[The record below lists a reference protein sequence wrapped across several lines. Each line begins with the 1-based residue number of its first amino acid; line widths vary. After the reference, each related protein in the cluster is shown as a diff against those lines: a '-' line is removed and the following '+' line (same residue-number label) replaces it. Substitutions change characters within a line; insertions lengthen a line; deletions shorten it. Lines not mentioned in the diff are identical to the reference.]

1 MQDSLTMLSEDNQA
15 TSPQGADEHLADRR
29 IVLDCRWLGMGGAGR
44 VTELLLREFQDAPP
58 PGDWILWGRRS
69 RIEALTFGDARIT
82 DSNIDPHS
90 LMGQRAISSVPH
102 GDLIV
107 YLHQIRPLHPGPS
120 VTVIHDTIPL
130 RHGGSYA
137 VRALKRAFFVAVARF
152 STHVLTDSQQSARS
166 INRDLSVPLDRITV
180 MRFPIDHGRAER
192 ISIRRTSIER
202 QKVLLYVGRFN
213 RHKNLPRLCAAFQRS
228 RFAAAGGHLLLVG
241 GSKREVEHLEG
252 WLDAS
257 GIKAVEVR
265 GACSEDELDDLLT
278 SSTALIMP
286 SLEEGYG
293 LPAFEAAATGLPVA
307 TSRTGAMVELPDWV
321 AVHFDANDVEDM
333 TRAIDEVTS
342 REPHLL
348 TWDHRAYL
356 GSAVLHAARRALGQ
370 AGARP

>member
-1 MQDSLTMLSEDNQA
+1 M
-15 TSPQGADEHLADRR
+15 
-29 IVLDCRWLGMGGAGR
+29 
-44 VTELLLREFQDAPP
+44 
-58 PGDWILWGRRS
+58 
-69 RIEALTFGDARIT
+69 
-82 DSNIDPHS
+82 
-90 LMGQRAISSVPH
+90 
-102 GDLIV
+102 
-107 YLHQIRPLHPGPS
+107 
-120 VTVIHDTIPL
+120 TVIHDTIPL

-137 VRALKRAFFVAVARF
+137 VRALKRAFFIAVARF
-152 STHVLTDSQQSARS
+152 STHVLTDSQQSAQS

-180 MRFPIDHGRAER
+180 MRFPIDHERAER
-192 ISIRRTSIER
+192 ISIRRKSIER
-202 QKVLLYVGRFN
+202 RKVLLYVGRFN

-228 RFAAAGGHLLLVG
+228 RFATEGGHLLLVG
-241 GSKREVEHLEG
+241 GSKSEAEHVAG

-307 TSRTGAMVELPDWV
+307 TSMTGAMVELPDQV
-321 AVHFDANDVEDM
+321 AVHFDATDTGDM

-342 REPHLL
+342 REPHQL

-356 GSAVLHAARRALGQ
+356 GEAVLHAARRALGQ
-370 AGARP
+370 ASTRP